1 MGFKVAE
8 MKRIGWVFTLLL
20 LLASVSCTEKGKP
33 IRVNEPDTRSEPAVK
48 MNDLNMISPSGEA
61 LAWEKLG
68 AFDHATLLRL
78 WTETTAQAIFPGR
91 KIGRLAPGYEAS
103 LLVLGQN
110 PLADFSVA
118 VRDIRWRMKQGELLT
133 VPAPVK

>member
-1 MGFKVAE
+1 MMRYGVRPLVGADRWGE
-8 MKRIGWVFTLLL
+8 TPV
-20 LLASVSCTEKGKP
+20 
-33 IRVNEPDTRSEPAVK
+33 
-48 MNDLNMISPSGEA
+48 GEA

-78 WTETTAQAIFPGR
+78 WSETTARAIFPDR

-110 PLADFSVA
+110 PLHDFPAA
-118 VRDIRWRMKQGELLT
+118 VRDIRWRMKQGEPLI
-133 VPAPVK
+133 VPASVK